1 MCEDV
6 AKRLL
11 RRFEEQLDAHHKTFE
26 IWKNPTDAMLYALM
40 ASYDSMLLPY
50 SLSAG
55 KLSPGVTLAF
65 KTLDDSLSYCLRWL
79 FEKRPIDL
87 ATTSDD
93 NVIEAAGEL
102 LTFGTSYADIA
113 DMHMMYGRGVCD
125 AVVDQSEKRITFKT
139 RESDNRREIDG
150 YLQTYAFQSKVGEQN
165 KERTLRLA
173 RECIS
178 ALAEIDIDYE
188 GGRIA
193 IKDISQLKS
202 AKIQRMVEE
211 EPRPEILPIE
221 EAADFAG
228 FSFGDYKRF
237 WIALSNWGN
246 SLLLLY
252 LRSVAAGMEQRTCMP
267 TQLICE
273 NDFISQV
280 RELSDLSED
289 TIARILDRLTYD
301 WENDKAE
308 ILLQPFIHLNNK
320 ILWSPLIIRKSRYQ
334 RNILKLMARTPEL
347 KEVADNLIGARERK
361 FLNLIGARLSHRYG
375 YQFKLNT
382 DVSNQI
388 NKQGEIDLLAYQ
400 PKAPT
405 EVLIVEAKTIL
416 AVDETNEIADAT
428 KKLIDAQQQIRQA
441 MAILRSLNITRK
453 KELFKFV
460 NWDKVSEYY
469 PLVVT
474 PDSNPNTLYDDNIVP
489 HISYASLLTFG
500 TRRAF
505 VRPSRIWVWSREKKW
520 VREETP
526 TKQECKYKDIKV
538 GEVTYS
544 LPYVTINE
552 QVESPN

>member
-1 MCEDV
+1 
-6 AKRLL
+6 
-11 RRFEEQLDAHHKTFE
+11 
-26 IWKNPTDAMLYALM
+26 
-40 ASYDSMLLPY
+40 
-50 SLSAG
+50 
-55 KLSPGVTLAF
+55 
-65 KTLDDSLSYCLRWL
+65 
-79 FEKRPIDL
+79 
-87 ATTSDD
+87 
-93 NVIEAAGEL
+93 
-102 LTFGTSYADIA
+102 
-113 DMHMMYGRGVCD
+113 
-125 AVVDQSEKRITFKT
+125 
-139 RESDNRREIDG
+139 
-150 YLQTYAFQSKVGEQN
+150 
-165 KERTLRLA
+165 
-173 RECIS
+173 
-178 ALAEIDIDYE
+178 
-188 GGRIA
+188 
-193 IKDISQLKS
+193 
-202 AKIQRMVEE
+202 
-211 EPRPEILPIE
+211 
-221 EAADFAG
+221 
-228 FSFGDYKRF
+228 
-237 WIALSNWGN
+237 
-246 SLLLLY
+246 
-252 LRSVAAGMEQRTCMP
+252 
-267 TQLICE
+267 
-273 NDFISQV
+273 
-280 RELSDLSED
+280 
-289 TIARILDRLTYD
+289 
-301 WENDKAE
+301 
-308 ILLQPFIHLNNK
+308 
-320 ILWSPLIIRKSRYQ
+320 
-334 RNILKLMARTPEL
+334 MARTPEL

-361 FLNLIGARLSHRYG
+361 FLNIIGARLSHRYG

-382 DVSNQI
+382 DISNQM

-441 MAILRSLNITRK
+441 MAILKSLNITRK